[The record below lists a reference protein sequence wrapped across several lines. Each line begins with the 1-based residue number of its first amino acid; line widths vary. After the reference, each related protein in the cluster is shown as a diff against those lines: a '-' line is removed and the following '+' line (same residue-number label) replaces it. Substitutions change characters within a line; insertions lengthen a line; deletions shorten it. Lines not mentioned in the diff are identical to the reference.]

1 MLFDFDEDEYA
12 ALVRIRWPARVA
24 AIGVV
29 VSLMAG
35 AGALWQKAVVP
46 ACPGGELLDLTSLF
60 VNACVGMAA
69 IEGVFLFLTWRPPR
83 SRLVG
88 FAAAVVLALA
98 VVLFVGDVVVIVQV
112 YLGLYDYH
120 CWTMF

>member
-88 FAAAVVLALA
+88 FAAAVVLAVA
-98 VVLFVGDVVVIVQV
+98 VWLVLGAGVAIVQA
-112 YLGLYDYH
+112 YTSTYDQG
-120 CWTMF
+120 CWNF